1 MKSQLKAFL
10 NKFKSCKVTNR
21 ITTKEWMHLEI
32 KMHFQKSFSQRKGG
46 KEVGEKLGVRS
57 VKVIGKRWLCTKCLT
72 GRRNGSFL
80 NVYIQLLKLESFI
93 FPKF

>member
-1 MKSQLKAFL
+1 MDASR
-10 NKFKSCKVTNR
+10 NKNA
-21 ITTKEWMHLEI
+21 
-32 KMHFQKSFSQRKGG
+32 FQKSFSQRKGG
-46 KEVGEKLGVRS
+46 KEVGGGKLGVRS

>member
-46 KEVGEKLGVRS
+46 KEVG
-57 VKVIGKRWLCTKCLT
+57 
-72 GRRNGSFL
+72 
-80 NVYIQLLKLESFI
+80 
-93 FPKF
+93 